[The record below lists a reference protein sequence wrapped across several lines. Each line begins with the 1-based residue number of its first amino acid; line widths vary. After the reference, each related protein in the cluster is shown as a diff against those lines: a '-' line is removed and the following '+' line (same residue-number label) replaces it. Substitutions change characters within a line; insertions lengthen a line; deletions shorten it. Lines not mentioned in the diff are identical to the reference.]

1 MFFLGIWF
9 VFQLWEGGFSILQPQ
24 AGGGVAFFAHIG
36 GFVFGVLTVRLVAIR
51 QPLSRPT
58 MVDLRGARPAG
69 SRRAP
74 AQSSPQGC
82 ENVAVVVEDENP
94 EEPDL
99 YGLFRTLP
107 EFLPAKVT
115 IYRRAAEK
123 PTFRTP
129 ERLEHE
135 IRVTVL
141 HELAH
146 YFGIDEDRLAELGY
160 A

>member
-1 MFFLGIWF
+1 VVTFEEHVQRALDA
-9 VFQLWEGGFSILQPQ
+9 VPEELAEGL
-24 AGGGVAFFAHIG
+24 
-36 GFVFGVLTVRLVAIR
+36 RNVAI
-51 QPLSRPT
+51 
-58 MVDLRGARPAG
+58 
-69 SRRAP
+69 
-74 AQSSPQGC
+74 
-82 ENVAVVVEDENP
+82 VVEDENP

-99 YGLFRTLP
+99 YGLFDEP
-107 EFLPAKVT
+107 EYLPAKVT
-115 IYRRAAEK
+115 IYRLPLEADFPE
-123 PTFRTP
+123 P